1 MEYLIRLF
9 STFVCAIVT
18 CNIGLKGVTSHNV
31 SMKTNLSLAQQS
43 LLEKVLYILQKTG
56 GLDYYRIFK
65 ILYFSERT
73 YLTKYCRKM
82 VEDDF
87 CALPHG
93 PVPTALYNAIKDRIG
108 VFPLSKALWES
119 IQSAGED
126 APTVLL
132 PLRSPNM
139 DYIARHEV
147 ETLDE
152 AITTYSTKSFDD
164 LKELSHGDAWRGT
177 SYCQVISSEKIAREG
192 GLDQEELPYLREQ
205 LEWQAI
211 EKALY

>member
-1 MEYLIRLF
+1 M
-9 STFVCAIVT
+9 
-18 CNIGLKGVTSHNV
+18 TSHNI
-31 SMKTNLSLAQQS
+31 SMNTNLSLAQQS

-65 ILYFSERT
+65 ILYFAERT
-73 YLTKYCRKM
+73 YLAKYCRKM

-87 CALPHG
+87 CALNYG
-93 PVPTALYNAIKDRIG
+93 PVPTTLYDAIKDRMG
-108 VFPLSKALWES
+108 RFPLSIALWES

-126 APTVLL
+126 APEVLL

-152 AITTYSTKSFDD
+152 EITTYSTKSFHD
-164 LKELSHGDAWRGT
+164 LKELSHGDAWRDTRRNGDW
-177 SYCQVISSEKIAREG
+177 SISSERIAIEG
-192 GLDQEELPYLREQ
+192 GLDEEELPYLQEQ

>member
-1 MEYLIRLF
+1 M
-9 STFVCAIVT
+9 
-18 CNIGLKGVTSHNV
+18 N
-31 SMKTNLSLAQQS
+31 TNLSLAQQS

-65 ILYFSERT
+65 ILYFAERT
-73 YLTKYCRKM
+73 YLAKYCRKM

-87 CALPHG
+87 CALDYG
-93 PVPTALYNAIKDRIG
+93 PVPTTLYDAIKDRIG

-132 PLRSPNM
+132 PRRSPNM

-152 AITTYSTKSFDD
+152 AITTYSTKSFHD
-164 LKELSHGDAWRGT
+164 LMELSHRDAWRGT
-177 SYCQVISSEKIAREG
+177 SYRQVISSEKIAREG